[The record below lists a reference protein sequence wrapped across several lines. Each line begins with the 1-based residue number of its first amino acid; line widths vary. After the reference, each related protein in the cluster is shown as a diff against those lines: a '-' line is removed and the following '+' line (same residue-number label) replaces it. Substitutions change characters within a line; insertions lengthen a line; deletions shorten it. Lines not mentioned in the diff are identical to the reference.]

1 MNSQNIISMCFL
13 TTVLCYKQWIRPFNN
28 LRSMQCS
35 LNKSKN
41 WSSRPTLCI
50 CVQIISSELPE
61 LLCLT
66 LCTLTYFLL
75 KYINLSEA
83 LFPPSLPPIKDP
95 SKLTHDERRKKNGE
109 TPTFFRGFFPTDRQR
124 KDENGERE
132 KKTKK
137 RKSISN
143 KSEREKGSE
152 RPPPTG
158 YHLGEKRTKRAE
170 KKVEQ
175 NIAATLF
182 LALLYVRT
190 YVNKIWAQKTQKSV
204 ERR

>member
-109 TPTFFRGFFPTDRQR
+109 TPTFFRGFFSDRQTAEGWKWR
-124 KDENGERE
+124 ERE
-132 KKTKK
+132 KDEEEKEHLEQ
-137 RKSISN
+137 
-143 KSEREKGSE
+143 ERERE
-152 RPPPTG
+152 R
-158 YHLGEKRTKRAE
+158 ERK
-170 KKVEQ
+170 
-175 NIAATLF
+175 AATDGVSSRGKENETRGEEGGAKYSSHF
-182 LALLYVRT
+182 IFGIAVRT
-190 YVNKIWAQKTQKSV
+190 YVRK
-204 ERR
+204 